1 MDHYALPIT
10 GENSCDDV
18 HDVFHYS
25 GDTLDDICERLDYS
39 LRHWRQAL
47 NRRDNNTLDEARHLG
62 DQPADPLYQY
72 LRKWRYSGYQAC
84 EYRHYGDDRQ

>member
-18 HDVFHYS
+18 LDVFHYS

-39 LRHWRQAL
+39 LRHWLQAL
-47 NRRDNNTLDEARHLG
+47 NRRGNNTLDEARHLR
-62 DQPADPLYQY
+62 DQPADPL
-72 LRKWRYSGYQAC
+72 
-84 EYRHYGDDRQ
+84 